1 MTTPQPTTLHC
12 ANHPNRETLLRCNRC
27 EKPICLECAVQTP
40 TGYRCK
46 ECIRSQQKVFVTAR
60 TQDYFFAFFLA
71 GILSFMG
78 SLLVS
83 FIGFFS
89 ILLAPAAGFL
99 IAEAVRK
106 VTGRRRSK
114 ILFQVAAGA
123 AALGAVVNLFPVLFM
138 ILLSG
143 AGLGYLAGF
152 IWPVVYAL
160 IVSTTVY
167 ANLSGIR
174 VK

>member
-1 MTTPQPTTLHC
+1 MTTSQPTTLHC
-12 ANHPNRETLLRCNRC
+12 ANHPNRETLLRCNHC

-40 TGYRCK
+40 TGFRCK
-46 ECIRSQQKVFVTAR
+46 ECIRSQQKIFVTAK

-71 GILSFMG
+71 GILSYIG
-78 SLLVS
+78 SLLVN

-89 ILLAPAAGFL
+89 ILLAPAAGFV

-114 ILFQVAAGA
+114 SLFQVAAVA
-123 AALGAVVNLFPVLFM
+123 AALGAVVNLLPVLFLI
-138 ILLSG
+138 ILG
-143 AGLGYLAGF
+143 AGGLGNLLGF
-152 IWPVVYAL
+152 IWPIVYAA
-160 IVSTTVY
+160 IVCTTVY

-174 VK
+174 IK